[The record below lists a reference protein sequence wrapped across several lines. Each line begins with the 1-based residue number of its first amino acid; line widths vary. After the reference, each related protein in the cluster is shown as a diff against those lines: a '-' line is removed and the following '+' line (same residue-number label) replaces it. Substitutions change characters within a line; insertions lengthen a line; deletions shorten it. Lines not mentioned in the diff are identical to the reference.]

1 MAKFSLKNFVMKT
14 LTSMKDA
21 GEDEYKVMQYA
32 LKYYEKGV
40 LTEED
45 LAEVEMWFEVEEDS
59 DEEQDFTESTDT
71 EGPNEEQKLT
81 ESTEQEGI

>member
-1 MAKFSLKNFVMKT
+1 
-14 LTSMKDA
+14 
-21 GEDEYKVMQYA
+21 
-32 LKYYEKGV
+32 
-40 LTEED
+40 
-45 LAEVEMWFEVEEDS
+45 MWFEVEEDS